1 MKDFLDIVG
10 DLYIKLTKK
19 FDELSEIIYERT
31 GKKINIGVIVLLA
44 IIAIIMFFIIKS
56 FLGWFINYLK

>member
-1 MKDFLDIVG
+1 MKDFLDKVG

-31 GKKINIGVIVLLA
+31 GNKINIGLIVLLA

>member
-1 MKDFLDIVG
+1 MKDFLDKVG

-31 GKKINIGVIVLLA
+31 GKKINIGVIVLLT
-44 IIAIIMFFIIKS
+44 IIAIIMFFIIRS
-56 FLGWFINYLK
+56 FLRWFINYLK